1 VSVTSSTPH
10 RFKIELAYH
19 GSAFY
24 GWQLQKTERT
34 VQGEMEA
41 ALERITGERRPVLGS
56 GRTDR
61 GVHATGQV
69 AGIMLPDRWEANE
82 LLRALNAVL
91 PRDIWVREVRR
102 VPAGFHPRADAY
114 RRSYTY
120 YLGQAQESSSPFR
133 RTTCWPILRA
143 LDAGLLAEAAAMLPG
158 ENSFRS
164 FAKTGQEARGDRC
177 LVYGASW
184 APWEGLGMLFQISAN
199 RYLHHMVRYLVG
211 TMVDIGRGARSLN
224 DMPVLLSGE
233 PGTLETSPPA
243 PPEGLFLTRVEYP
256 AAADRTLDGD
266 VALAPGVEPSPMRD
280 SNPSNPSTENAKRL

>member
-1 VSVTSSTPH
+1 VPVTSSTPH
-10 RFKIELAYH
+10 RFKIELAYA
-19 GSAFY
+19 GSDFF

-41 ALERITGERRPVLGS
+41 ALERLTGERRPVLGS

-69 AGIMLPDRWEANE
+69 AAVALPDRWTSDE

-102 VPAGFHPRADAY
+102 VPEDFHPRADAH

-120 YLGQAQESSSPFR
+120 YVGQVPESSSPFR
-133 RTTCWPILRA
+133 RTTCWPLLRA
-143 LDAGLLAEAAAMLPG
+143 LDGGLLADAAALLPG
-158 ENSFRS
+158 EHSFVA
-164 FAKTGQEARGDRC
+164 FAKAGQEARGDRC
-177 LVYGASW
+177 KVYGASW
-184 APWEGLGMLFQISAN
+184 TRWEGLGMLFQITAN

-211 TMVDIGRGARSLN
+211 TMVDIGRGARSLH

-256 AAADRTLDGD
+256 AAADETLDGD

-280 SNPSNPSTENAKRL
+280 TNPSNPSAENAKRP